1 MIWKKKPSK
10 ISSLLKT
17 LIVHIDD
24 RANGRLCP
32 SDFAELVV
40 SAHINVAF
48 TCFLKVRTINSKYFI
63 GPGQLQIIKDL
74 CEELCTG
81 QIVISLPLKATN
93 QRHWVSR
100 LKLPVIDLHELV
112 MDIFAR
118 RAITYEGKLQVE
130 LAQCRYLSTRLKG
143 GWTHLERQKGGIG
156 LRGPGETQ
164 LETDRRLL
172 QNRIRVIESRLCK
185 VIKTRS
191 ENRKRRLSHNGQIVG
206 IVGCTNAGKST
217 LFNRLTNA
225 NIFAADKMFATLDP
239 TVRKM
244 RYQGLNNC
252 LLIDTVG
259 FMLDFPDELVTAF
272 SATLAELESADL
284 ILHVVDASDDNRDE
298 KLACV
303 DHVLS
308 QLSLNAPVKRIYNKI
323 DLLDEVSLHS
333 LEENYLGISSTST
346 EGVKPLLQFMFATFG
361 CANDPH
367 DYNNYKAV
375 ASHEDIDMGS
385 AG

>member
-1 MIWKKKPSK
+1 
-10 ISSLLKT
+10 
-17 LIVHIDD
+17 
-24 RANGRLCP
+24 
-32 SDFAELVV
+32 
-40 SAHINVAF
+40 
-48 TCFLKVRTINSKYFI
+48 
-63 GPGQLQIIKDL
+63 
-74 CEELCTG
+74 
-81 QIVISLPLKATN
+81 
-93 QRHWVSR
+93 
-100 LKLPVIDLHELV
+100 
-112 MDIFAR
+112 
-118 RAITYEGKLQVE
+118 
-130 LAQCRYLSTRLKG
+130 
-143 GWTHLERQKGGIG
+143 
-156 LRGPGETQ
+156 
-164 LETDRRLL
+164 
-172 QNRIRVIESRLCK
+172 
-185 VIKTRS
+185 
-191 ENRKRRLSHNGQIVG
+191 
-206 IVGCTNAGKST
+206 
-217 LFNRLTNA
+217 
-225 NIFAADKMFATLDP
+225 MFATLDP

-298 KLACV
+298 KIACV